1 MFFMIFASSAY
12 SDAKAKKTLPLTVL
26 AALVRQD
33 ELKVASHVDLLFL
46 DQAVLQ
52 LQNRDVRLWDVDGR
66 EHLLCLG
73 LVANGHSEKV
83 KSVILRVAARV

>member
-12 SDAKAKKTLPLTVL
+12 SDAKAKRALLLTVL

-46 DQAVLQ
+46 DQTVFQ

-73 LVANGHSEKV
+73 LIANGHSEIV
-83 KSVILRVAARV
+83 KSVILGAAALV